1 MSTRVRAALVLLAYL
16 LLAGCSRGEE
26 ERATLRVFAASSLT
40 DAFEELAQA
49 FEKANPDT
57 TVSLVFAGS
66 QVLRLQIEQGAPA
79 SVFASANT
87 EHVRALARTGRA
99 QGAQVFAHN
108 ELVVIVPRDN
118 PAGIHRFEELP
129 RARRLVIGTETVPVG
144 RYTRRLFERAAAHFG
159 AEFESAVWSSVVSHE
174 NNVRLIRTKV
184 ALGQADAAVVYRS
197 DALGLETVKMIE
209 IPENLALRSAYVQA
223 IVGADATN
231 KRAAAWLDFVN
242 SSAGQVVLVQHGFY
256 PVGAP

>member
-1 MSTRVRAALVLLAYL
+1 MSTRVRAALVLLAHL
-16 LLAGCSRGEE
+16 LLAGCSRGEAE
-26 ERATLRVFAASSLT
+26 TATLRVFAASSLS

-57 TVSLVFAGS
+57 KVSLVFAGS

-129 RARRLVIGTETVPVG
+129 RARRLVIGTETVPVPG
-144 RYTRRLFERAAAHFG
+144 
-159 AEFESAVWSSVVSHE
+159 
-174 NNVRLIRTKV
+174 
-184 ALGQADAAVVYRS
+184 
-197 DALGLETVKMIE
+197 
-209 IPENLALRSAYVQA
+209 P
-223 IVGADATN
+223 
-231 KRAAAWLDFVN
+231 
-242 SSAGQVVLVQHGFY
+242 
-256 PVGAP
+256 